1 MATCPNCNA
10 PLKDGDWTCGACGAP
25 VAGAG
30 MAAAPGAGDYHE
42 AYAGAAGAPAASST
56 YGAAT
61 AQQDYL
67 PEYRTQSTTAA
78 AAKAGSSGALRL
90 VLIVAAIAIVAV
102 VAIWFFA
109 LRGPSTT
116 GDEFVGTWT
125 ASTQTGI
132 ATATIA
138 KKDDAFAVTL
148 SGSQQGQK
156 VTVPAHL
163 DGKDLVITL
172 DDFSQ
177 MGGEASAGQIKDA
190 LQALAGDFRMVFIS
204 VDAEN
209 LSLQIIGTS
218 PAGQDYDQTYPMAK
232 GVAAGT

>member
-1 MATCPNCNA
+1 MAECPSCNA
-10 PLKDGDWTCGACGAP
+10 PLKDGDWTCGSCGAP

-42 AYAGAAGAPAASST
+42 TYGGGAGAPADA
-56 YGAAT
+56 YGAPT
-61 AQQDYL
+61 SWGE
-67 PEYRTQSTTAA
+67 PHAA
-78 AAKAGSSGALRL
+78 SAGAAPASAGSSGLLRL
-90 VLIVAAIAIVAV
+90 VLIIGVVAVIAIVLV
-102 VAIWFFA
+102 WLFV

-125 ASTQTGI
+125 ATTQTGI
-132 ATATIA
+132 ATAVIA
-138 KKDDAFAVTL
+138 KKEDAFTVTL
-148 SGSQQGQK
+148 SGNEASQK

-177 MGGEASAGQIKDA
+177 MAGEASAGQLKDA
-190 LQALAGDFRMVFIS
+190 LKALAGDFRMIFNS
-204 VDAEN
+204 VDADN

-218 PAGQDYDQTYPMAK
+218 PSGQDYDQTYPMAK
-232 GVAAGT
+232 VAAAGT